1 MKEEGRV
8 LSAEGGESRG
18 ARLPRVNEDMT
29 PWVPWILGLNLHTKC
44 SQRITGEYDGKSGEG
59 QGEAGSGEKGEG

>member
-18 ARLPRVNEDMT
+18 ASLLRVNEDMT
-29 PWVPWILGLNLHTKC
+29 TWVPWILGLNLHTKC
-44 SQRITGEYDGKSGEG
+44 SQRITGEYDGKVWGRARGSREWGEG
-59 QGEAGSGEKGEG
+59 